1 MKFDRI
7 IILSWAILTFTVPWV
22 FFENES
28 KLMGLPNWAL
38 YSIIAAVVYSIILFV
53 VIEKTW
59 PREGDD
65 E

>member
-7 IILSWAILTFTVPWV
+7 IILSWVILTFTVPWV

-28 KLMGLPNWAL
+28 ELMGLPNWAL
-38 YSIIAAVVYSIILFV
+38 YAIIAAVVYSIILFV

>member
-1 MKFDRI
+1 MKLDRI
-7 IILSWAILTFTVPWV
+7 AILSWVVLIFTVPWV

-28 KLMGLPNWAL
+28 RIIGLPSWAL
-38 YSIIAAVVYSIILFV
+38 YAIITAAVYSIILFV

-59 PREGDD
+59 QEEEKD

>member
-7 IILSWAILTFTVPWV
+7 LILSWVVLIFTVPWF
-22 FFENES
+22 FFENTPR
-28 KLMGLPNWAL
+28 LIGLPSWAL
-38 YSIIAAVVYSIILFV
+38 YAIVSAAVYSIILFV

>member
-7 IILSWAILTFTVPWV
+7 IILSWVILIFTVPWV

-28 KLMGLPNWAL
+28 KLMGLPNWAF
-38 YSIIAAVVYSIILFV
+38 YAIIAAVVYSIILFV

>member
-7 IILSWAILTFTVPWV
+7 IILSWVILTFTVPWV

-28 KLMGLPNWAL
+28 KLMGLPNWAF
-38 YSIIAAVVYSIILFV
+38 YAIIAAVVYSIILFV

>member
-1 MKFDRI
+1 MSNTILDNTSLFTLVYKWRKK
-7 IILSWAILTFTVPWV
+7 IILVSFVA
-22 FFENES
+22 
-28 KLMGLPNWAL
+28 A
-38 YSIIAAVVYSIILFV
+38 IIAAVVYSIILFV

>member
-7 IILSWAILTFTVPWV
+7 IILSWVILTFTVPWV

-38 YSIIAAVVYSIILFV
+38 YEIIAAVVYSIILFV

>member
-7 IILSWAILTFTVPWV
+7 IILSWVILTFTVPWV

-38 YSIIAAVVYSIILFV
+38 YAIIAAAVYSIILFV